1 MFPGEAAAKY
11 YEHLRMLLN
20 KLQDKMTYVS
30 NAKALIGKR
39 DTEIQECEMRI
50 SLEIKEFAL
59 KLITEVIIHPTLYT
73 LHLYTL
79 HPTPYTL
86 TAYTLHPT
94 PYTLTPLHSTP
105 LQPTPLQPTPY
116 TLHLTPYTLTAY
128 TLTAYTLTAY
138 TLHP

>member
-73 LHLYTL
+73 LHLYT
-79 HPTPYTL
+79 PTPYTL
-86 TAYTLHPT
+86 HPYSLH
-94 PYTLTPLHSTP
+94 
-105 LQPTPLQPTPY
+105 PTPLQPTPY
-116 TLHLTPYTLTAY
+116 TLHPYSLHPTPLQPTPYTL
-128 TLTAYTLTAY
+128 
-138 TLHP
+138 